1 MNADE
6 RRTTTALKVIY
17 LGDSAPMRE
26 LAAWARRHG
35 VVAADEVEEGVI
47 CGVVDQKLL
56 HGDEPLLK
64 RLRERHLPCLTVS
77 RGWCFLASAIG
88 QGVRPVA

>member
-1 MNADE
+1 MPAEE
-6 RRTTTALKVIY
+6 RRASTALKVVY
-17 LGDSAPMRE
+17 LGDSAAIRE
-26 LAAWARRHG
+26 LAAWAGRHG
-35 VVAADEVEEGVI
+35 VIAADEVADGVI
-47 CGVVDQKLL
+47 CGVVDQELL
-56 HGDEPLLK
+56 HGDEPRLK

>member
-1 MNADE
+1 MGTDE
-6 RRTTTALKVIY
+6 RRTATALKVIF

-35 VVAADEVEEGVI
+35 VLEAAEVEEGVI

-56 HGDEPLLK
+56 HGDGPLLR
-64 RLRERHLPCLTVS
+64 RLRERHLPCLTIS